1 MLRWQKASQLGQIFK
16 KRLIVPKFVNSQATS
31 LFGKLK
37 REELKQLVLC
47 FLQKKYNLTL
57 LLFVFLIVS
66 LLLMMFEL
74 LPLVSSCLLSPL
86 LFIALFNEFLLFTE
100 LDFDKLVAVKKMK
113 ISPLLNFCYSLGTNL
128 TVGVGWLYKKL
139 SNISG
144 FVVRWISV
152 IHWVQFWQGGW
163 VAVGCC
169 QKRSWDS
176 GWLLWLPRYNKRGG
190 RWGEEGQAIN
200 WKMEQLIP

>member
-1 MLRWQKASQLGQIFK
+1 MKFIKNDCYFEKLNAQVTKSESTWPNFQKASHRAQICK
-16 KRLIVPKFVNSQATS
+16 ILLIVPKFVDSQATS

-74 LPLVSSCLLSPL
+74 LPFVSSCLLSPL

-100 LDFDKLVAVKKMK
+100 LDFDKLVAVNKMK
-113 ISPLLNFCYSLGTNL
+113 ISPAMKS
-128 TVGVGWLYKKL
+128 
-139 SNISG
+139 
-144 FVVRWISV
+144 
-152 IHWVQFWQGGW
+152 
-163 VAVGCC
+163 
-169 QKRSWDS
+169 
-176 GWLLWLPRYNKRGG
+176 
-190 RWGEEGQAIN
+190 
-200 WKMEQLIP
+200 

>member
-1 MLRWQKASQLGQIFK
+1 M
-16 KRLIVPKFVNSQATS
+16 PKFVDSQATS

-113 ISPLLNFCYSLGTNL
+113 ISPLLNFCYSLGTILTGGFERCWVLSKEIVRLRL
-128 TVGVGWLYKKL
+128 TVMVAA
-139 SNISG
+139 
-144 FVVRWISV
+144 
-152 IHWVQFWQGGW
+152 VQ
-163 VAVGCC
+163 
-169 QKRSWDS
+169 
-176 GWLLWLPRYNKRGG
+176 
-190 RWGEEGQAIN
+190 
-200 WKMEQLIP
+200 

>member
-1 MLRWQKASQLGQIFK
+1 MLRWQKASQLGQILK
-16 KRLIVPKFVNSQATS
+16 KRLIVPKFVDRQATS
-31 LFGKLK
+31 LFGELK

-113 ISPLLNFCYSLGTNL
+113 ISPAMKSWG
-128 TVGVGWLYKKL
+128 
-139 SNISG
+139 S
-144 FVVRWISV
+144 FVVYWISV
-152 IHWVQFWQGGW
+152 IHWVQIWQWGLD
-163 VAVGCC
+163 GCI
-169 QKRSWDS
+169 KS
-176 GWLLWLPRYNKRGG
+176 
-190 RWGEEGQAIN
+190 
-200 WKMEQLIP
+200 

>member
-1 MLRWQKASQLGQIFK
+1 MTSISCYFDKLNVQVTKSESTQPNFQKASHRAQICK
-16 KRLIVPKFVNSQATS
+16 ILLIVPKFVDSQATS

-37 REELKQLVLC
+37 CEELKQLVLG

-74 LPLVSSCLLSPL
+74 LPFVSSCLLSPL

-113 ISPLLNFCYSLGTNL
+113 ISPAIKSWGSFVVRWISLGSICTGMVVSKVKEYFRFCCSLNFCYSLGTIL
-128 TVGVGWLYKKL
+128 T
-139 SNISG
+139 
-144 FVVRWISV
+144 
-152 IHWVQFWQGGW
+152 GGLD
-163 VAVGCC
+163 GCM
-169 QKRSWDS
+169 KS
-176 GWLLWLPRYNKRGG
+176 
-190 RWGEEGQAIN
+190 
-200 WKMEQLIP
+200 